1 MVSDTIARDN
11 HHLYSR
17 IKPNSVEIEWCIEK
31 NPSLTYNKDKVS
43 NEL

>member
-1 MVSDTIARDN
+1 MVSDTIAWDN
-11 HHLYSR
+11 HHLYSL

-31 NPSLTYNKDKVS
+31 NLSLTYNKDKVS